1 MLLDFA
7 GADGKSFAMSV
18 VPTSMSTP
26 ASGPNPVRRESVASD
41 LSRLSVGEDGRLYWD
56 NKPVVIRRRILLSG
70 WQTFAAII
78 VSLAALI
85 IAASGAIHVAISAHD
100 WMCSAKWISTYC
112 PAPGAPAPAPSP
124 RPDLPN

>member
-1 MLLDFA
+1 MNAL
-7 GADGKSFAMSV
+7 
-18 VPTSMSTP
+18 PTSMSTP
-26 ASGPNPVRRESVASD
+26 AGGSDSVRRESVASD

-85 IAASGAIHVAISAHD
+85 IAASGAIHIAISAHD
-100 WMCSAKWISTYC
+100 WMCGAKWISAYC
-112 PAPGAPAPAPSP
+112 SPPAAPAPASSV